1 MFKKFT
7 VSLPYIWFG
16 LSILLLFS
24 VRLVSFNYN
33 VLNHDELEW
42 LYGIHRTQIDP
53 RPFVGFEAHTSGPV
67 SVYFLSLINLF
78 VSEPQTIHLRFFCFF
93 FLIVPTMAL
102 LFWGKRNYL
111 NYAGLAFFTT
121 LLSINFQQFE
131 WYFEDLFCYNTE
143 FQILFFTALLYK
155 LLVINPRRKTV
166 LAFSLMLV
174 LFLFVKIQVVFFVL
188 FFGLAM
194 LIKLAF
200 KRSFNLLFLYLGFV
214 VFLFATILAY
224 LLVTNTLSESI
235 YIYIEKNIM
244 YQSNISGE
252 QIDWFLVA
260 KRIISSFFHQFR
272 YNSLALVAS
281 VITLIIVYFKRLY
294 QSDILVQFF
303 TSRIFLTASLFMV
316 SLITILFSKNNFG
329 HYFIVAFF
337 PMAIFF
343 SELYYCICKELS
355 GQRKSLYSIGIF
367 LCFLIGLNY
376 NYLGKSLHLLTAKP
390 LDRAKYQLGFPKGFQ
405 VDNQLTNWLKSHHIQ
420 SKNTILYL
428 GWFNAQMVYYELG
441 RSYYPVYRSANF
453 FWYKLTYENKNREF
467 FNHEEAN
474 LMEDL
479 RKTPPFY
486 IVDSE
491 ALLSKIKN
499 TEFTRYVDANYFVA
513 QLAPGFK
520 IYQRKN

>member
-93 FLIVPTMAL
+93 FLLVPTMAL

-111 NYAGLAFFTT
+111 NFAGLAFFTT

-143 FQILFFTALLYK
+143 FQILFFTALLYN
-155 LLVINPRRKTV
+155 LLVFNPSRITV
-166 LAFSLMLV
+166 LAFSLILI
-174 LFLFVKIQVVFFVL
+174 LFLFVKIQVVFLVL
-188 FFGLAM
+188 FFGLTM
-194 LIKLAF
+194 LVKLALM
-200 KRSFNLLFLYLGFV
+200 RAYNLLFLYVGFV
-214 VFLFATILAY
+214 LFLLATIFTY
-224 LLVTNTLSESI
+224 LSVTNTLSEAI
-235 YIYIEKNIM
+235 YIYVEKNIM

-281 VITLIIVYFKRLY
+281 TLTLLFIFVKRLKLSKISSY
-294 QSDILVQFF
+294 FF
-303 TSRIFLTASLFMV
+303 TSRLFLSACLFFVSLF
-316 SLITILFSKNNFG
+316 TILFSKNNFG

-343 SELYYCICKELS
+343 SELYYCISKELS
-355 GQRKSLYSIGIF
+355 SKWKSFYSIGIF
-367 LCFLIGLNY
+367 MCFLVGFNY
-376 NYLGKSLHLLTAKP
+376 NYLGKSIHLLIAKP
-390 LDRAKYQLGFPKGFQ
+390 IERPKYKLGYPKGYQL
-405 VDNQLTNWLKSHHIQ
+405 DNHLAEWLNSHHIN

-441 RSYYPVYRSANF
+441 RSYDPVYRSANF
-453 FWYKLTYENKNREF
+453 FWYRLTYENKNWEF

-499 TEFTRYVDANYFVA
+499 TEFTQYVDANYFVA
-513 QLAPGFK
+513 QNAPGFK